1 MSDTRLALRC
11 SADDDDVALLLS
23 SQNRVQQQIV
33 GLGPVLASSI
43 LLLLLHL
50 GKTLA

>member
-1 MSDTRLALRC
+1 MSDTRLALRR
-11 SADDDDVALLLS
+11 SADDDVALLLS